1 MLQTP
6 ATSRSK
12 SRKGPSGNDSEKAA
26 PAPAL
31 TKRRLHE
38 LKAQAHHLEP
48 IVQIGHGGLHD
59 AAFAAVARALHD
71 HELIKVRLQEP
82 EDKRAMARQLAEA
95 AGAALC
101 GLVGHTV
108 ILYKPKPAKPGSA
121 KKTSPVSAKRRPPR
135 PRPSRGA
142 RRSP

>member
-12 SRKGPSGNDSEKAA
+12 SRKKAPSAGDEKTA
-26 PAPAL
+26 APAL
-31 TKRRLHE
+31 TKRRLQE

-48 IVQIGHGGLHD
+48 LVHIGHGGLHD
-59 AAFAAVARALHD
+59 AAYDAIARALRD
-71 HELIKVRLQEP
+71 HELIKVRLHEP
-82 EDKRAMARQLAEA
+82 EDKRVMARELADR

-108 ILYKPKPAKPGSA
+108 ILFKAKPPKPKPK
-121 KKTSPVSAKRRPPR
+121 
-135 PRPSRGA
+135 PSRTT
-142 RRSP
+142 RR